1 MFEGRNEHGKFMKG
15 TWQGGPGRPS
25 KAHEDKYRNIFSETI
40 TPEKFRASCVQVWL
54 DSVGKKLNQ
63 DGKMVE
69 DPGSTP
75 AARVTAFTRL
85 ASFALGRPV
94 QPILVDS
101 ADGDVL
107 ARFRE
112 MSTEHLDAIVAE
124 AQRIVENAEKR

>member
-1 MFEGRNEHGKFMKG
+1 MGK
-15 TWQGGPGRPS
+15 R
-25 KAHEDKYRNIFSETI
+25 
-40 TPEKFRASCVQVWL
+40 L
-54 DSVGKKLNQ
+54 DH

-69 DPGSTP
+69 DPSSTP

-101 ADGDVL
+101 AEGDVL

-112 MSTEHLDAIVAE
+112 MSNEHLDAIVSE
-124 AQRIVENAEKR
+124 AQRIVESAEKR

>member
-1 MFEGRNEHGKFMKG
+1 MFEGRNEKGKFVKG
-15 TWQGGPGRPS
+15 VWQGGPGRPP
-25 KAHEDKYRNIFSETI
+25 KALEDKYRTIFSETI

-54 DSVGKKLNQ
+54 DSVGKKLSQ

-69 DPGSTP
+69 DPSSTP

-112 MSTEHLDAIVAE
+112 MSNEHLDVIVAE
-124 AQRIVENAEKR
+124 AQRIVNSAEKR